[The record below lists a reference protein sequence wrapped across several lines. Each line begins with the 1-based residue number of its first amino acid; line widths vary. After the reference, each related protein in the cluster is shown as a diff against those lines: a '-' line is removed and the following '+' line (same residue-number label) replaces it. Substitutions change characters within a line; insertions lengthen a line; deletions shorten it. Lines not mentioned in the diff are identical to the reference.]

1 MKALP
6 PLDPAIPMADAAW
19 AVIGHHIARLRHEL
33 KRVEGLTAA
42 ADDQAR
48 EPVHQ
53 LRVISRRL
61 SAALRVF
68 AEYLVPKRSRKRKER
83 LHRLRRLAAPVRT
96 LDVLILEVERAMRDG
111 AIEHQANLEPFQRWL
126 VAKRDRRR
134 RKLAWSLAGKENKY
148 ARAPRD
154 RDFRHAGATTLAG
167 AMAQALEQPAR
178 RVLQANVSLDFSE
191 LHRLRIAG
199 KRLRYALEIFASCQ
213 EPNQISPAQACVEGM
228 QKRLG
233 DINDCHEFAAW
244 LRRLARKGTNL
255 QCADA
260 ALWLAKRF
268 ERQRLDHSR
277 VFQVEWRQSFR
288 PTLDHWYA
296 TLGGR
301 PRSSAKHRD
310 PLI

>member
-6 PLDPAIPMADAAW
+6 PLDPTIPMADAAR

-33 KRVEGLTAA
+33 ERVDGLTA

-53 LRVISRRL
+53 VRVISRRL

-68 AEYLVPKRSRKRKER
+68 AEYLVPKRSRKRKGR
-83 LHRLRRLAAPVRT
+83 LRRLRRLAAPVRT
-96 LDVLILEVERAMRDG
+96 LDVLILEVERSTSDG
-111 AIEHQANLEPFQRWL
+111 TAEHQANLEAFQHWL

-134 RKLAWSLAGKENKY
+134 RELARSLAGKANKY
-148 ARAPRD
+148 ARLPRPK
-154 RDFRHAGATTLAG
+154 DFRHAGNTTLAG

-178 RVLQANVSLDFSE
+178 RVLQANVSLDFAE

-199 KRLRYALEIFASCQ
+199 KRLRYSLEIFASCQ
-213 EPNQISPAQACVEGM
+213 EPNLFSPAQACVEAM

-244 LRRLARKGTNL
+244 MRRLAGKGTHP
-255 QCADA
+255 QRADA
-260 ALWLAKRF
+260 ACWLAERF
-268 ERQRLDHSR
+268 EAQRLEQSR
-277 VFQVEWRQSFR
+277 VFQEEWTRSFH
-288 PTLDHWYA
+288 PILEHWYA
-296 TLGGR
+296 TLRGG
-301 PRSSAKHRD
+301 PLSSAKRRD
-310 PLI
+310 PLV